1 MTADPIW
8 IGRFRVSGAAAAAV
22 YGVTAFYTVRVLFSE
37 STGAGSRDSFSVI
50 GRGEWPLRYFC
61 AFVLYGE
68 ITIFR
73 LDRLRLG
80 KTQINLVLHSACTI
94 FVDMMEFLETYHLV
108 GIVVGAATFLIIGVF
123 HPFVI
128 KGEYYFGVRCWWA
141 FAVSG
146 VAALAASLWV
156 ENLILSILL
165 AVWGASSL
173 WGIGELFEQ
182 RERVAKGWF
191 PKREKKNRRGG
202 R

>member
-1 MTADPIW
+1 
-8 IGRFRVSGAAAAAV
+8 
-22 YGVTAFYTVRVLFSE
+22 
-37 STGAGSRDSFSVI
+37 
-50 GRGEWPLRYFC
+50 
-61 AFVLYGE
+61 
-68 ITIFR
+68 
-73 LDRLRLG
+73 
-80 KTQINLVLHSACTI
+80 
-94 FVDMMEFLETYHLV
+94 MMEFLETYHLV

-165 AVWGASSL
+165 AGWGASSL

>member
-1 MTADPIW
+1 MRDVGPQVPIPF
-8 IGRFRVSGAAAAAV
+8 IAV
-22 YGVTAFYTVRVLFSE
+22 PSDRKFVWYSSE
-37 STGAGSRDSFSVI
+37 FTHPANKFGSTFALHLCGDK
-50 GRGEWPLRYFC
+50 PC
-61 AFVLYGE
+61 
-68 ITIFR
+68 